1 MLQITGQME
10 TTMTQKFCQGG
21 NLLALIA
28 DRRFPSWLAPV
39 VGQVEKFVSGRAYGG
54 TLLDEVKGPLGWS
67 VEEPKAKQSITA
79 GEKKM
84 FDDLGIRDVRVCS
97 KAVRDGLEVYQE
109 IATSAENSSIS
120 YRSHRHDKICS
131 GRITRIIKRGNS
143 NRADDT
149 YLVVQAFRPLSAYD
163 AKRDPFRR
171 YPEFQ
176 AELVY
181 TTPSSERE
189 VVPLRQVLG
198 HIALCP
204 FNGHLG
210 SKSTEPCLITV
221 SLSRVC
227 IFPQSK

>member
-10 TTMTQKFCQGG
+10 TTMTRKFCQGG
-21 NLLALIA
+21 NLLALMA

-39 VGQVEKFVSGRAYGG
+39 VAQVEKFVSGRAYGG

-67 VEEPKAKQSITA
+67 LGKPEAKQTLETS
-79 GEKKM
+79 ERQ
-84 FDDLGIRDVRVCS
+84 LLYSQGIHNAQICS
-97 KAVRDGLEVYQE
+97 KVVRNGLEVYQD
-109 IATSAENSSIS
+109 IATSAANSGIS
-120 YRSHRHDKICS
+120 YTSSRRDGISS
-131 GRITRIIKRGNS
+131 GRITRIVSRRNS
-143 NRADDT
+143 NRIADT
-149 YLVVQAFRPLSAYD
+149 YLLVQPFRPLSIYD

-181 TTPSSERE
+181 ATPSSDCE

-210 SKSTEPCLITV
+210 RKSAEPCLITL

-227 IFPQSK
+227 PLHR